1 MSVQQSINQL
11 LGQVG
16 VGVGI
21 GKSIKQQAES
31 IQKQQESIKKQEEAI
46 AQQERL
52 AKEEREY
59 NSPENVKKRRVAELE
74 QGVEK
79 DVQKWNDRIKALTDA
94 GYSAE
99 EAEVMASKDVSLEM
113 SRQEELYDLSGEQ
126 KYLETWAQNQ
136 VMVDEQQKQLKEKQE
151 QELLKRNNAIEEG
164 RRKVE
169 RDRKTQEWIDSVLE
183 GTPSQFS
190 APTKKARFEVR

>member
-1 MSVQQSINQL
+1 MSIQQSVNQL
-11 LGQVG
+11 LGQLG

-21 GKSIKQQAES
+21 GKSLKQQKES
-31 IQKQQESIKKQEEAI
+31 IQKQQEAME
-46 AQQERL
+46 QQERL

-113 SRQEELYDLSGEQ
+113 SRQEELYDLTGEQ
-126 KYLETWAQNQ
+126 KYLETWAENQ
-136 VMVDEQQKQLKEKQE
+136 LMVDEQQKQLKEKQE

-169 RDRKTQEWIDSVLE
+169 RDRKTQEWIDSILE

>member
-21 GKSIKQQAES
+21 GKSLKQQKES
-31 IQKQQESIKKQEEAI
+31 IQKQQEAME
-46 AQQERL
+46 QQERL

-74 QGVEK
+74 KGVK
-79 DVQKWNDRIKALTDA
+79 SDVQKWNDRIKALTDA

-113 SRQEELYDLSGEQ
+113 SRQEELYDLTGNR
-126 KYLETWAQNQ
+126 KYLDTWAENQ

>member
-1 MSVQQSINQL
+1 MVYVMSVQQSINQL
-11 LGQVG
+11 LGQAG
-16 VGVGI
+16 VGIGI
-21 GKSIKQQAES
+21 GKSIYQQV
-31 IQKQQESIKKQEEAI
+31 ESIKKQEEAI
-46 AQQERL
+46 KQQKKLAQ
-52 AKEEREY
+52 EEREY

-74 QGVEK
+74 ESVK
-79 DVQKWNDRIKALTDA
+79 TDIQKWNARVDALTKE
-94 GYSAE
+94 GYSPE

-113 SRQEELYDLSGEQ
+113 SRQEELYDLTGNK
-126 KYLETWAQNQ
+126 KYLEAWAENQ
-136 VMVDEQQKQLKEKQE
+136 VMIDEQQKQLKEKQE

-169 RDRKTQEWIDSVLE
+169 RDRKTQEWIDSILE